1 MSNLD
6 RDLAEAKRLGYGVWY
21 GRYKADYPGEPVVKP
36 EPEPE
41 PVVEEEPLDAV
52 CALCGQPFHKYNMYH
67 KYCSVAC
74 SEEANR
80 RRSRDKYR
88 RKEPITEKITCPVC
102 GIVFLPTH
110 RAQKYCDKACRREAE
125 LEAKRKNVHKGQ

>member
-21 GRYKADYPGEPVVKP
+21 GRYKADHPEPVVKPAP

-41 PVVEEEPLDAV
+41 PVVEEEPNDAV
-52 CALCGQPFHKYNMYH
+52 CVICGKPFHKYKLH
-67 KYCSVAC
+67 QKYCSVPC

-80 RRSRDKYR
+80 RRSKAKYEKNAPI
-88 RKEPITEKITCPVC
+88 KEKLTCPYS
-102 GIVFLPTH
+102 P
-110 RAQKYCDKACRREAE
+110 
-125 LEAKRKNVHKGQ
+125 